1 MKSLLQYILEDTVE
15 IYRLNEVIATY
26 FVQDSEIVL
35 QAPETYSESDIQ
47 LYIDNLWLNDLPS
60 NEKYSEKFFGVNH
73 DSISDVYFEYD
84 SIEHITN
91 ENVSKYNIDDEHLIK
106 IDSSKIN
113 KNVDDNEIGLFKIN
127 NLKYV
132 ISFDRFDINKTFYVD
147 GTNNTRIKDVIN
159 TIFKATESNSYN
171 QNYPIKIIYNNTL
184 SEIIYNNEKI

>member
-47 LYIDNLWLNDLPS
+47 LYMDDLWLNDLPS

-84 SIEHITN
+84 TFEHIDI
-91 ENVSKYNIDDEHLIK
+91 EPKEYIEWDAKYGNNNNDKDIK
-106 IDSSKIN
+106 LDYFRIK
-113 KNVDDNEIGLFKIN
+113 
-127 NLKYV
+127 NLKYIIV
-132 ISFDRFDINKTFYVD
+132 FDRFDLTDVD
-147 GTNNTRIKDVIN
+147 DDTVNEKLID
-159 TIFKATESNSYN
+159 IFKATESNN
-171 QNYPIKIIYNNTL
+171 ENKYPI
-184 SEIIYNNEKI
+184 EIKFDEDSLKYKK